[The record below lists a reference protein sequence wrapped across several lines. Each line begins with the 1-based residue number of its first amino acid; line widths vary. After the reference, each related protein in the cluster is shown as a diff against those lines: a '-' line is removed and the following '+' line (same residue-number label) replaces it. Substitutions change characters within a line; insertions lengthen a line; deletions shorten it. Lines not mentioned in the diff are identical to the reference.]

1 MKAPIYAYVVGED
14 NNFLKVVTRDSSG
27 VYRSFVARFLRG
39 SRAEGG
45 YSESSADMID
55 DIKALFRLDDL
66 LLVRQKQSDGGMKV
80 MGFVGMVRTDG
91 PWAEYHNMNK
101 RSAGVASGRDG
112 RTYVYLNDAGLNIL
126 PHVVLEAVATWANWT
141 RIKVSTYGGFYDG
154 VKTGTFSSDVMGL
167 TGTLPSSLPDTEK
180 VTYFDFQ
187 DPTPESVEVDSG
199 GDVVIPDFGSHGP
212 GQNYTAQASATNDEG
227 TCPVRSIS
235 FVSGA
240 RVKNP
245 RVYFMYSEDEPVY
258 VSDLSGDVGADF
270 YEEEWML
277 MCAFTAGTVS
287 GAGVRMF
294 AQPGGGAPPTLTS
307 YVPAGWYFNT
317 MFEPLCF
324 HVNSSGIVDEAR
336 TLLRETPPTVSV
348 SLRIGGDRTASTDH
362 PRYALI
368 WEASTNYEWVS
379 RDAIRIT
386 IKGSASASPA
396 SLRTGIGLHATQD
409 GSYVDFDSNLTA
421 SDTETVLVLTKSGVT
436 DVSAVTSRVLR
447 GIYPS
452 ESAMYADPSAVDG
465 KWLDKDSRGSG
476 NYSSVR
482 QNAVTVQWRSA
493 LTKQWEDPGTFF
505 TLSLAVS
512 EIDLSYTP

>member
-1 MKAPIYAYVVGED
+1 MKAPIYAYAIKDG
-14 NNFLKVVTRDSSG
+14 NFVKAVIRNGSTPYY
-27 VYRSFVARFLRG
+27 VYVAKFL
-39 SRAEGG
+39 GG
-45 YSESSADMID
+45 YSTASATMRSN
-55 DIKALFRLDDL
+55 IKSLFRLDE
-66 LLVRQKQSDGGMKV
+66 LVDVREKQEDGSMKV
-80 MGFVGMVRTDG
+80 IGFVGCVRHGSANADFHASKRVSGARVRGNDG
-91 PWAEYHNMNK
+91 NEY
-101 RSAGVASGRDG
+101 DL
-112 RTYVYLNDAGLNIL
+112 LNDAGLNIL

-154 VKTGTFSSDVMGL
+154 IKSGTFSSDVMGL

-187 DPTPESVEVDSG
+187 DPTPGSVEVDSG

-235 FVSGA
+235 FVSGP
-240 RVKNP
+240 RVRNP
-245 RVYFMYSEDEPVY
+245 RVYFMYSEDEPLY

-277 MCAFTAGTVS
+277 MCNFSAGVVS

-294 AQPGGGAPPTLTS
+294 AQPGGGDPPTLTS

-324 HVNSSGIVDEAR
+324 HVNSSGIVDEAK

-348 SLRIGGDRTASTDH
+348 FLRIGSDKTASAEH
-362 PRYALI
+362 PRYALM

-396 SLRTGIGLHATQD
+396 SLRTGIGLHAAQD
-409 GSYVDFDSNLTA
+409 GSYVDFDSNLTTD
-421 SDTETVLVLTKSGVT
+421 DTETVLVLTKNGVT
-436 DVSAVTSRVLR
+436 DVSAVRSRVLR

-452 ESAMYADPSAVDG
+452 ESGMYADPSAVDG
-465 KWLDKDSRGSG
+465 RWLDKDSRGSG

-482 QNAVTVQWRSA
+482 QNAVTVQWRNA
-493 LTKQWEDPGTFF
+493 LNKQWEDPGTFF
-505 TLSLAVS
+505 TLNLAVS
-512 EIDLSYTP
+512 KIDLSYTP